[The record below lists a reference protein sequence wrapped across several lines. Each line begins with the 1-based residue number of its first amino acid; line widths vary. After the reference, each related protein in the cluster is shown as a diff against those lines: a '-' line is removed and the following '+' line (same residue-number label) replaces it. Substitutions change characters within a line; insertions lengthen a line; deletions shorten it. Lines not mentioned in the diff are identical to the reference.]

1 MGKKKK
7 IDTPEG
13 MSRRQAKLAARAAE
27 RAALEGEPRPFAGLA
42 AEPALI
48 ALQEF
53 VPSGYTQIEVAGTPV
68 TLCTVLPGAV
78 QALVRD
84 DGTRMVALQTTV
96 RSNQQGRVLAAAL
109 EWALAAQPGEQ
120 LPTIVPSPE
129 QKPLV
134 ELLGADTVVDVT
146 VSDDFNWWMGE
157 SEVPQ
162 VFAQQLQAVN
172 ETVMPSA
179 RIEGEFAGDAW
190 WIDAG
195 AKGHIRWVRQDEETP
210 LLRALARIAARGE
223 LNVGEGSK
231 FAGVFR
237 THGVVV
243 PVFDVDPSVTPGEFA
258 APLAAV
264 DALIAAELDNDAAL
278 SAEERRQLDNIKSR
292 QVTIR

>member
-27 RAALEGEPRPFAGLA
+27 RAALEGEPRPFAGLV

-53 VPSGYTQIEVAGTPV
+53 VPSGFAEVEVQGTPV
-68 TLCTVLPGAV
+68 TICTVLPGAV

-84 DGTRMVALQTTV
+84 DGVRLVAMQTTV
-96 RSNQQGRVLAAAL
+96 RSNQQGKVLAAAL
-109 EWALAAQPGEQ
+109 EWVVNAAPGEQ
-120 LPTIVPSPE
+120 LASIVPGPE
-129 QKPLV
+129 QKPLSEV
-134 ELLGADTVVDVT
+134 LSADTKLDVT

-157 SEVPQ
+157 SEVPT

-179 RIEGEFAGDAW
+179 HIAGDFAGDAW
-190 WIDAG
+190 WVDAG
-195 AKGHIRWVRQDEETP
+195 AKGHIRWVRQDDEAP

-223 LNVGEGSK
+223 LNVGEDSK

-258 APLAAV
+258 APLAVV
-264 DALIAAELDNDAAL
+264 DALIAQELGNDVEL